1 MSQWKR
7 TWKKNKNDM
16 QQEDEAVKMKNKMR
30 KLRKKRE
37 NPQNIVEFENI
48 YERPQSS
55 NSIIEGME
63 DKDRP
68 LEDIK
73 DRVND
78 MTDRWSD
85 GLDPSKIKD
94 PISGLENQF
103 EDILGSMDNLQDFG
117 STFESV
123 GKDFVDAGKG
133 VASGASTLKNVF
145 DFDQKSIQGSINKA
159 SDSVESV
166 TSIIKNIIGIFGQ
179 KLAAFRVY
187 AQILMLKANRYV
199 KKTITRM
206 ANALTQ
212 NTATQ
217 EEIDIFQDQTQKF
230 ITLLLVWYF
239 VYNWYYIIFFLE
251 DDDNIRYEFDVNYL
265 KKISKYLY
273 GFFGPGLKPIEKFN
287 QGVLYCGNLKNYL
300 NTSVIMILM
309 FIVFYTLVQN
319 NFQTSL
325 LKDFFSAMNGKSTS
339 SLLSLFTMCVVL
351 WYSFSW
357 FFGDMS
363 KGNFEAGKL
372 FVDAY
377 PGGVWSIAFACVM
390 FVLAFLG
397 YFLWIMSVNIP
408 MGVVMITGYLV
419 LYTFFG
425 VLFYEGFNFV
435 NIFTGISDSVTPI
448 SPDLTAEA
456 CKPDPE
462 FLTFDWFQY
471 KIQQLVEFIKNLM
484 SFASV
489 SMFEILII
497 LLLLGGIGVYR
508 KNWTSAT
515 SSKVGMG
522 PYTANNLSGV
532 FKNLFAWLILINL
545 MIIIIMVIFLVKKYK
560 LLTDLNVGDG
570 SDLAA
575 KDQTMRS
582 RMASNN
588 SSFKSSDPAVSMRA
602 KNRIQAQKKIFNNA
616 NEDSGNEN
624 IPETQKNDAIN
635 EDKTDIPSQESEE
648 SEESKESEEKTE
660 TPSQESEESE
670 ESEKSEEKNE
680 IPLEENK
687 ENEER
692 EEKTETPLGE
702 NETNEK

>member
-1 MSQWKR
+1 
-7 TWKKNKNDM
+7 
-16 QQEDEAVKMKNKMR
+16 
-30 KLRKKRE
+30 
-37 NPQNIVEFENI
+37 
-48 YERPQSS
+48 
-55 NSIIEGME
+55 
-63 DKDRP
+63 
-68 LEDIK
+68 
-73 DRVND
+73 
-78 MTDRWSD
+78 
-85 GLDPSKIKD
+85 
-94 PISGLENQF
+94 
-103 EDILGSMDNLQDFG
+103 
-117 STFESV
+117 
-123 GKDFVDAGKG
+123 
-133 VASGASTLKNVF
+133 
-145 DFDQKSIQGSINKA
+145 
-159 SDSVESV
+159 
-166 TSIIKNIIGIFGQ
+166 
-179 KLAAFRVY
+179 
-187 AQILMLKANRYV
+187 
-199 KKTITRM
+199 
-206 ANALTQ
+206 
-212 NTATQ
+212 
-217 EEIDIFQDQTQKF
+217 
-230 ITLLLVWYF
+230 
-239 VYNWYYIIFFLE
+239 
-251 DDDNIRYEFDVNYL
+251 
-265 KKISKYLY
+265 
-273 GFFGPGLKPIEKFN
+273 
-287 QGVLYCGNLKNYL
+287 
-300 NTSVIMILM
+300 
-309 FIVFYTLVQN
+309 
-319 NFQTSL
+319 
-325 LKDFFSAMNGKSTS
+325 
-339 SLLSLFTMCVVL
+339 MCVVL

-588 SSFKSSDPAVSMRA
+588 SSFKSSGPAVSMRA

-616 NEDSGNEN
+616 KEDSGDEN
-624 IPETQKNDAIN
+624 IPETQKNEALN

-648 SEESKESEEKTE
+648 SEESEEKTE
-660 TPSQESEESE
+660 TPSQESEEI
-670 ESEKSEEKNE
+670 EKSEEKNE
-680 IPLEENK
+680 IPLEENEENE

-692 EEKTETPLGE
+692 EEKTETPLEE

>member
-7 TWKKNKNDM
+7 TWKKNKNDIDE
-16 QQEDEAVKMKNKMR
+16 EDEAVKMKNKMR

-37 NPQNIVEFENI
+37 NPRNIVEFENI

-63 DKDRP
+63 DKEGP

-73 DRVND
+73 EKVDDVTN
-78 MTDRWSD
+78 RWSD
-85 GLDPSKIKD
+85 ALDPSKIKD
-94 PISGLENQF
+94 PITGLENQF
-103 EDILGSMDNLQDFG
+103 ENILGSMDNLQEFG

-123 GKDFVDAGKG
+123 GKGFADAGKD
-133 VASGASTLKNVF
+133 VASGATALKNVF
-145 DFDQKSIQGSINKA
+145 DIDQKSIQGSINKA
-159 SDSVESV
+159 SGSVESV
-166 TSIIKNIIGIFGQ
+166 TSIIKKVINIFGQ
-179 KLAAFRVY
+179 KLAAFRIY
-187 AQILMLKANRYV
+187 TQILILKANRYV

-251 DDDNIRYEFDVNYL
+251 DGDNIRYKFDVNYL
-265 KKISKYLY
+265 KTISKYLY

-287 QGVLYCGNLKNYL
+287 QGVLYCANLKKYL
-300 NTSVIMILM
+300 NTSVIMILL
-309 FIVFYTLVQN
+309 FIIFYTLVQN
-319 NFQTSL
+319 NFQTAL
-325 LKDFFSAMNGKSTS
+325 LKDFFSAMNGKSTP

-363 KGNFEAGKL
+363 KGNFEASKL

-408 MGVVMITGYLV
+408 MGVVMLTGYLV

-425 VLFYEGFNFV
+425 VMFYEGLNFA
-435 NIFTGISDSVTPI
+435 NIFTGISDSVSPI

-456 CKPDPE
+456 CKPDPA
-462 FLTFDWFQY
+462 FLSFEWFQY
-471 KIQQLVEFIKNLM
+471 KIQQFVDFIKKLLG
-484 SFASV
+484 FASV

-515 SSKVGMG
+515 SGKVGIG
-522 PYTANNLSGV
+522 TYTATNLGAV
-532 FKNLFAWLILINL
+532 FKNLFAWLIVINL

-560 LLTDLNVGDG
+560 LLTDLDTGDG

-588 SSFKSSDPAVSMRA
+588 SSFKSSGPAVSMRA
-602 KNRIQAQKKIFNNA
+602 KNRIQAQKQAFNNA
-616 NEDSGNEN
+616 KEDSVEETPPKTEENE
-624 IPETQKNDAIN
+624 ETT
-635 EDKTDIPSQESEE
+635 ETPSEE
-648 SEESKESEEKTE
+648 SEVSEEKTE
-660 TPSQESEESE
+660 PPSEESE
-670 ESEKSEEKNE
+670 VS
-680 IPLEENK
+680 
-687 ENEER
+687 
-692 EEKTETPLGE
+692 EEKTEHPSE
-702 NETNEK
+702 ESKASEEKTEPPSEESKASEEKTEPPI